1 MRKLFIIV
9 LIYLLYSSTA
19 IAEVIKKINISGN
32 SRVSEETIK
41 IYGGIKINE
50 DYKEKDL
57 NRVLNDLFSTNF
69 FEDVQIELSNNILN
83 INLIEHP
90 IINELIIIGEP
101 AEKYIEQIR
110 KIIKSKEK
118 DSYIKNN
125 IAKDI
130 NIIKRLYAS
139 AGYNFAQVDTKV
151 RKIDKSNLDLI
162 FEITKGEETRISKI
176 TFVGDKKIRDKR
188 LRDIVASEEH
198 KFWKII
204 SRNTKF
210 NQNLVNMDKRLLE
223 NYYRSIGYYDVQ
235 IKSNSA
241 EINKKDGNIAK
252 ANQTILEI
260 IGNAGDILTCE
271 RTVLNLLSRM
281 CGIATQTNNLKKQIK
296 PGGSKSKIFATRKTA
311 PGLRFFDKE
320 AVKIGGGEKHRM
332 TLNEMIM
339 IKDNHLAVEKSIE
352 RILKKAKKTRGKIEI
367 EVESQKEAILCARLG
382 ADIIMLDNF
391 SPDRIKKTIKKLTEL
406 RLRNK
411 VILEA
416 SGRINSKNIAR
427 YARTNVDMISVG
439 NVTNSVDGIDLS
451 LEIS

>member
-1 MRKLFIIV
+1 MIHSPKRELKRFLDEDVGNGDITSKLLQKKRICAKII
-9 LIYLLYSSTA
+9 T
-19 IAEVIKKINISGN
+19 
-32 SRVSEETIK
+32 REETVVAGTK
-41 IYGGIKINE
+41 
-50 DYKEKDL
+50 
-57 NRVLNDLFSTNF
+57 F
-69 FEDVQIELSNNILN
+69 
-83 INLIEHP
+83 
-90 IINELIIIGEP
+90 
-101 AEKYIEQIR
+101 AKYIFSLKKCRTQI
-110 KIIKSKEK
+110 
-118 DSYIKNN
+118 
-125 IAKDI
+125 
-130 NIIKRLYAS
+130 L
-139 AGYNFAQVDTKV
+139 
-151 RKIDKSNLDLI
+151 
-162 FEITKGEETRISKI
+162 
-176 TFVGDKKIRDKR
+176 
-188 LRDIVASEEH
+188 
-198 KFWKII
+198 
-204 SRNTKF
+204 
-210 NQNLVNMDKRLLE
+210 
-223 NYYRSIGYYDVQ
+223 
-235 IKSNSA
+235 
-241 EINKKDGNIAK
+241 KKDGSVSK
-252 ANQTILEI
+252 VNQTILEI
-260 IGNAGDILTCE
+260 NGNARDVLTCE

-296 PGGSKSKIFATRKTA
+296 SAGSKSKVFATRKTA

-352 RILKKAKKTRGKIEI
+352 DILEKAKKTGGKIEI
-367 EVESQKEAILCARLG
+367 EVESQKDAILCAKLG

>member
-1 MRKLFIIV
+1 MIHSPKRELKRFLDEDVGNGDITSKLLQKKRIRAKII
-9 LIYLLYSSTA
+9 T
-19 IAEVIKKINISGN
+19 
-32 SRVSEETIK
+32 REETVVAGTK
-41 IYGGIKINE
+41 
-50 DYKEKDL
+50 
-57 NRVLNDLFSTNF
+57 F
-69 FEDVQIELSNNILN
+69 
-83 INLIEHP
+83 
-90 IINELIIIGEP
+90 
-101 AEKYIEQIR
+101 AKYIFSLKKCRTQI
-110 KIIKSKEK
+110 
-118 DSYIKNN
+118 
-125 IAKDI
+125 
-130 NIIKRLYAS
+130 L
-139 AGYNFAQVDTKV
+139 
-151 RKIDKSNLDLI
+151 
-162 FEITKGEETRISKI
+162 
-176 TFVGDKKIRDKR
+176 
-188 LRDIVASEEH
+188 
-198 KFWKII
+198 
-204 SRNTKF
+204 
-210 NQNLVNMDKRLLE
+210 
-223 NYYRSIGYYDVQ
+223 
-235 IKSNSA
+235 
-241 EINKKDGNIAK
+241 KKDGSVSK
-252 ANQTILEI
+252 VNQTILEI
-260 IGNAGDILTCE
+260 NGNARDVLTCE

-296 PGGSKSKIFATRKTA
+296 SAGSKSKVFATRKTA

-352 RILKKAKKTRGKIEI
+352 NILEKAKKTGGKIEI
-367 EVESQKEAILCARLG
+367 EVESQKDAILCAKLG